1 MNILPTSPENLF
13 YSFVFCIFVM
23 FNTRL
28 ILFGSFN
35 VLKYL
40 CSTFST
46 YSFLLGYLA
55 YRTYPWQKTHTQ
67 YIITMS
73 KNQLQTIYKHY
84 TPTYIQYIIPEE
96 HKKQID
102 RFLSNQNTFDKSENE
117 LSCQTENKSSEQ
129 TESEQTESEQTKSEF
144 IVNDDTPANSTYNL
158 RQRKIHTDDDNEQI
172 TNVSI

>member
-40 CSTFST
+40 FSTFST
-46 YSFLLGYLA
+46 YSFLLGYVA

-73 KNQLQTIYKHY
+73 THQLQTVYKHY
-84 TPTYIQYIIPEE
+84 TPTYIQYIIPEK
-96 HKKQID
+96 HKKKID

-129 TESEQTESEQTKSEF
+129 TKSEY

-172 TNVSI
+172 TKVSI